1 MAPRKKSD
9 DEDREEGIEK
19 LPVINRTNIST
30 VARVSEGGSLLIGG
44 YTREDN
50 IKAENKIPFLSAIP
64 LVGRAFSY
72 QSDNNKKMVRI
83 FMLQPR
89 LLDKT
94 DTHGLDS
101 LTEHPFLPMDKKNIS
116 SAKTNSGIYEVIL

>member
-1 MAPRKKSD
+1 
-9 DEDREEGIEK
+9 
-19 LPVINRTNIST
+19 
-30 VARVSEGGSLLIGG
+30 
-44 YTREDN
+44 
-50 IKAENKIPFLSAIP
+50 
-64 LVGRAFSY
+64 
-72 QSDNNKKMVRI
+72 MVRI